1 MSPLVKDFLDKEK
14 IPYVFFNMI
23 LETKEGHT
31 LKKIKGIPTGWSKW
45 NYDKCMDYN
54 KGNSKSTNAMN
65 INLSKSKYMII
76 DIDNKEKKEE
86 YLKEYGNQWMSK
98 SCRLKL
104 PHLWRLKHIEDK
116 NINKV
121 DTINHI
127 DLVYNN
133 IFEFKESMIENI
145 NEGIPV
151 FDKYPLTVKEKKVKE
166 KKIQKKQT
174 IKKEKKEK
182 VKKKIKQLFKTINTI
197 DKKKKEE
204 IEEIAE
210 NIDIKYIDNYSDWI
224 KIVWSLASIKNKELA
239 EKISRK
245 SSKFEIDKFN
255 EIYDSYNGSITKGT
269 IFYYSKESNE
279 EKHMEIIL
287 SNIAI
292 DDFLDTAGLARI
304 FIKLKGDILVYKNNE
319 FYIYHNKIWRKD
331 SNLLILN
338 NYVQKNI
345 TRYHKKMEML
355 IDNITYK
362 KLMSFMN
369 TNNEGDSD
377 CDTDTEDNHEVKE
390 CKEAKAK
397 ITQLM
402 CKNANKNGV
411 YKTIGKYNTIND
423 ICKFIITE
431 ISILDYDHIKFD
443 ENPDLMPFKSNV
455 YDLNVMEFREYEK
468 EDYITLKVDYDYI
481 KPSKKQI
488 DIFDKLIKEILP
500 DEEVRHNYIQLLS
513 TGLYSRFVEKFI
525 ITNGGGGN
533 GKTALHSTMKALL
546 TNVFYYNAPVS
557 IITEKKIKQGNNPE
571 VAQMNLKKMIM
582 YREPDDGVAINGGS
596 MKELTGGD
604 EINARM
610 NYSNDTNTRLRGT
623 HFFECNKKPLIN
635 GRIDRSI
642 SRRIIDILFQST
654 FTDNKE
660 DYEDE
665 NKPFHFKANTYYKSK
680 EFNEEYKHT
689 LFLYLINFIKKFEE
703 EKGYKVHEEF
713 NLCEKVKERSE
724 EYILSSDE
732 KLEVIKTLIEKKEGE
747 YISIKDLYDKIRT
760 SDFYENLSKKE
771 RRDFNQKH
779 FKDYIKNNE
788 YINIDYKDKYQYSLD
803 GVKTCRRHILLNY
816 KFINEDDGF
825 EE

>member
-1 MSPLVKDFLDKEK
+1 MSILVKDFLDQEK
-14 IPYVFFNMI
+14 IPYVYFNMI
-23 LETKEGHT
+23 LETKEGHI
-31 LKKIKGIPTGWSKW
+31 LKKIKSIPSGWAKW

-76 DIDNKEKKEE
+76 DIDNKDKKEE

-104 PHLWRLKHIEDK
+104 PHLWRLKHIDDK

-133 IFEFKESMIENI
+133 IFEFKESLIENK
-145 NEGIPV
+145 NEEIPI
-151 FDKYPLTVKEKKVKE
+151 FDKYPLTVKEKKTKENKVQKE
-166 KKIQKKQT
+166 KT
-174 IKKEKKEK
+174 VKKEKKEK
-182 VKKKIKQLFKTINTI
+182 FKKKMKQLEKTINTI
-197 DKKKKEE
+197 EKNKKEE

-210 NIDIKYIDNYSDWI
+210 NIDIKYMDNYSDWI

-245 SSKFEIDKFN
+245 STKFEIDKFN

-269 IFYYSKESNE
+269 LYYYSKVSNE

-287 SNIAI
+287 SNVAI

-331 SNLLILN
+331 DNLLILN

-345 TRYHKKMEML
+345 TRYHKKMEIMA
-355 IDNITYK
+355 NQITYR
-362 KLMSFMN
+362 KLMMINTDGDDDDKDNTEMN
-369 TNNEGDSD
+369 DI
-377 CDTDTEDNHEVKE
+377 
-390 CKEAKAK
+390 KEALTK

-402 CKNANKNGV
+402 CKNPNKNGI
-411 YKTIGKYNTIND
+411 YKTIGKYNIIND

-455 YDLNVMEFREYEK
+455 YDLTIMAFRDYEK

-481 KPSKKQI
+481 NPSQKQI
-488 DIFDKLIKEILP
+488 DIFDKLINEILP
-500 DEEVRHNYIQLLS
+500 DKDVRHNYIQFLS
-513 TGLYSRFVEKFI
+513 TCLYSRFVEKFI

-642 SRRIIDILFQST
+642 SRRIVDILFQST

-660 DYEDE
+660 DYQDV
-665 NKPFHFKANTYYKSK
+665 NKPYHFKANTYYKSK

-689 LFLYLINFIKKFEE
+689 LFLYLINYIKKFEE
-703 EKGYKVHEEF
+703 EKGYTVHEEF

-732 KLEVIKTLIEKKEGE
+732 KLEVIKTLIEKSEGE
-747 YISIKDLYDKIRT
+747 YISIKDLYDRIRT
-760 SDFYENLSKKE
+760 NDFYENLSKKE

-788 YINIDYKDKYQYSLD
+788 YINSDYKDKYQYSLD

>member
-1 MSPLVKDFLDKEK
+1 MLVKDFLDKEK

-23 LETKEGHT
+23 LEEKEGHI

-45 NYDKCMDYN
+45 NYEKCMDYN
-54 KGNSKSTNAMN
+54 KSNSKTTNAMN

-86 YLKEYGNQWMSK
+86 YLKEYGNQWISK

-133 IFEFKESMIENI
+133 IFEFKDSMIENI
-145 NEGIPV
+145 NEGIPI
-151 FDKYPLTVKEKKVKE
+151 FDKYPLTVKEKKLKE
-166 KKIQKKQT
+166 KKIQKEQTIKEKKIQKEQT

-182 VKKKIKQLFKTINTI
+182 FKKKIKQLEKTINTI
-197 DKKKKEE
+197 EKKKTSE
-204 IEEIAE
+204 IEEIVE

-224 KIVWSLASIKNKELA
+224 KIVWGLASIKNKELA

-269 IFYYSKESNE
+269 LYYYSKVSNE

-287 SNIAI
+287 SNIPI
-292 DDFLDTAGLARI
+292 DDFLDTSGLARI

-331 SNLLILN
+331 TNLLILN

-355 IDNITYK
+355 INQITYK
-362 KLMSFMN
+362 QLISMN
-369 TNNEGDSD
+369 TNNDDIE
-377 CDTDTEDNHEVKE
+377 DTSEMGET
-390 CKEAKAK
+390 KEAKAK

-402 CKNANKNGV
+402 CKDPNKNGI
-411 YKTIGKYNTIND
+411 YKTIGKYNIIND

-455 YDLNVMEFREYEK
+455 YDLTIMEFREYEK

-481 KPSKKQI
+481 KPTKKQI
-488 DIFDKLIKEILP
+488 ELFDKLIKQILP
-500 DEEVRHNYIQLLS
+500 DEEVRHNYTQLLA
-513 TGLYSRFVEKFI
+513 TGIYSRPVEKFI

-635 GRIDRSI
+635 QLLR
-642 SRRIIDILFQST
+642 
-654 FTDNKE
+654 K
-660 DYEDE
+660 
-665 NKPFHFKANTYYKSK
+665 
-680 EFNEEYKHT
+680 
-689 LFLYLINFIKKFEE
+689 IKKIM
-703 EKGYKVHEEF
+703 KM
-713 NLCEKVKERSE
+713 
-724 EYILSSDE
+724 ILNHFIL
-732 KLEVIKTLIEKKEGE
+732 KQILI
-747 YISIKDLYDKIRT
+747 IS
-760 SDFYENLSKKE
+760 
-771 RRDFNQKH
+771 QKSLM
-779 FKDYIKNNE
+779 KN
-788 YINIDYKDKYQYSLD
+788 INILYFY
-803 GVKTCRRHILLNY
+803 I
-816 KFINEDDGF
+816 
-825 EE
+825 